1 MYQAAARWAKRGGA
15 PVKPR
20 ISVLSIGVAD
30 LARSRRFYEEGMG
43 FKPRPE
49 SSERAVFFELE
60 WSWLSLFHAT
70 AWQSSPACLPRAPAF
85 RASSSPTTSSS
96 AAEVDAVM
104 AQAVAAGSTTPRPA
118 EDGDFGRIGY
128 FADPD
133 GFLWE
138 VAWTPRWPELTA

>member
-1 MYQAAARWAKRGGA
+1 
-15 PVKPR
+15 VKPR

-43 FKPRPE
+43 LKPRPE

-60 WSWLSLFHAT
+60 WSWLSLFQRDRLADLARVSAEGSGFQGFVFSHNV
-70 AWQSSPACLPRAPAF
+70 
-85 RASSSPTTSSS
+85 AS
-96 AAEVDAVM
+96 AEEVDAVM
-104 AQAVAAGSTTPRPA
+104 AQAVAAGASVPRPA

-138 VAWTPRWPELTA
+138 VAYTPRWPELTA